1 MKIFTKRGLKEY
13 NELFLESAKTKMK
26 IAELDYK
33 SKCLEIEI
41 KEVYL
46 SFFEDM
52 LGVKLD
58 GSISIEE
65 LSRIFKEKTEFDKL
79 FNEKFYN
86 TYQNGIE
93 IGAKSVIDV
102 CLKHGFID
110 ADTAQKWLEAAKAGA
125 ASAIKERK
133 EEDES

>member
-26 IAELDYK
+26 LAELDYK
-33 SKCLEIEI
+33 NKCLEMEI

-52 LGVKLD
+52 LGIKLD

-65 LSRIFKEKTEFDKL
+65 LSRMFRKKTEF
-79 FNEKFYN
+79 YN
-86 TYQNGIE
+86 IYQDGIE
-93 IGAKSVIDV
+93 IGAESVIDV
-102 CLKHGFID
+102 CLKHNFID
-110 ADTAQKWLEAAKAGA
+110 SNTAQKWLETAKAA
-125 ASAIKERK
+125 AANVIKERK
-133 EEDES
+133 EKDES